1 MNTLQLVQDLIAM
14 QEEIATEGLRPGAC
28 WIEIYTFDAKA
39 YAGSV
44 ESVTNT
50 YGHPRKEISRHYD
63 HAPTATTARDL
74 AGIDA
79 DNLRAVQRLLDVV
92 RPNRVGRDLNRL
104 IINELASREP
114 F

>member
-1 MNTLQLVQDLIAM
+1 MNIFQLVQELIKM
-14 QEEIATEGLRPGAC
+14 REEIAAAGLRPGAC
-28 WIEIYTFDAKA
+28 WIEIHTFEAKA

-44 ESVTNT
+44 ESVANT
-50 YGHPRKEISRHYD
+50 YGHPKKEICRHYD
-63 HAPTATTARDL
+63 HEPAATTARDL

-79 DNLRAVQRLLDVV
+79 DDLRAVQRLLNVV
-92 RPNRVGRDLNRL
+92 SPARIGRDLNRL